1 MITICQC
8 LIVLNIYSNFVTL
21 LKLIWKLY
29 VTNKMEERWLDISFS
44 AMHYTTL
51 HAQLLRYIYCYSVSK
66 EGHVNNKNGVSNL
79 NIKIIYLKLN
89 YISNCQRYP
98 SFFTNPDNGTQSQ
111 TRCAPD
117 NLPCRT
123 FPELCLD
130 CDPFVQCCLQK
141 SRLLLQKGVM
151 FSLQHLKRNKT
162 FKYGIPML
170 VSIILIL
177 YKLQ

>member
-1 MITICQC
+1 MSMFNRFKYLLEFCNTFKTNLETICNKQNGRKM
-8 LIVLNIYSNFVTL
+8 IGHFFFSNAL
-21 LKLIWKLY
+21 
-29 VTNKMEERWLDISFS
+29 
-44 AMHYTTL
+44 HHTTRTTI
-51 HAQLLRYIYCYSVSK
+51 AIYCYSVSK

-111 TRCAPD
+111 TRCAPE

-177 YKLQ
+177 YKRQ